1 MSKRPREVIVDV
13 NPPRSGLKYLV
24 ALFVVFL
31 LFSAA
36 MRLYIDQLWFESLGF
51 ESVYWYGISA
61 QAVAFGLV
69 FVLTATVLWVNLRLI
84 IAAGGDT
91 RRWSFL
97 QIQGRSISAPPPETF
112 RRVATLGAIGVGL
125 VIGVIFSYQWAT
137 YALYVN
143 QPPPGAVMDPVFG
156 RSLEWYLFS
165 LPLLEIVSVWL
176 SIIAVLTALAAIAY
190 FILGMTVQFRGISIA
205 AAVAMIAL
213 AYRAWLYRYNLLL
226 EDHSLFSGVTYV
238 GDRILATSLPVLSIA
253 LLAGAGLAAVNLSGR
268 LRNLIVAAAVPL
280 AVCVIGVVLLPWY
293 TRTFVVRPNELVR
306 ETPYIRHNIEFTR
319 KAFGLDRVEEVPFEA
334 RETGVGFKPDDHRPT
349 LDNLRLWDWKALQDT
364 LRQMQTI
371 QTYYDFADVDID
383 RYRIGGKTTGTMV
396 ATRELDI
403 NRIGQGSRNWVND
416 RLIYTHGYGVV
427 MNSASR
433 FTREGLPEFI
443 LSDMPVKNTV
453 AELQIKRPEIY
464 FGELT
469 NWPVYAKTSQAEFNY
484 PEAQGTY
491 SYGGTGGIR
500 IGSFFRRLLLAYEVG
515 DLLTVPFSNDITPDS
530 VLLHRRNIIERASL
544 LAPFLTYDD
553 DPYMVVGRDGAL
565 YWMIDAY
572 TSSGRYPYSRHIRV
586 GNRSINYIRNS
597 VKAVIDAYNGR
608 VTFYV
613 FDAEDPL
620 IAAYQ
625 RVFPDLFR
633 PNAEMPDF
641 LREHVRYP
649 ELLFQIQAVTY
660 SAYHVDSE
668 QIFYNREDV
677 WTVAQQGRAQTG
689 SQAAETIEPYFV
701 LMSFGGKDDLEFVSI
716 LPFTPAK
723 RNNLI
728 GWLAA
733 RSDGE
738 NYGKLRT
745 YHLPRTRFV
754 DGPLQIQSKIDQ
766 DPQLSSQL
774 SLWNQQGS
782 AVIRGNLLVIPI
794 EDTLLFVEPIY
805 LQAQRSPMPALR
817 LIVLATQDR
826 LAYATT
832 FEEALKLLVEGRPG
846 SLTQIPG
853 QTPGQTQTPPTTGP
867 PSAAGSPEA
876 LIQRANQ
883 ALAEYQQLTAAGRL
897 AEAGARLEQLK
908 AVLEELGRTR

>member
-1 MSKRPREVIVDV
+1 MIVDV
-13 NPPRSGLKYLV
+13 NPPRSGLKFLF
-24 ALFVVFL
+24 ALFVAFL
-31 LFSAA
+31 LLSAA
-36 MRLYIDQLWFESLGF
+36 VRLYIDQLWFESLGF

-69 FVLTATVLWVNLRLI
+69 FVLTSAVLWVILRLI

-97 QIQGRSISAPPPETF
+97 QVQGRPISPPPPETIK
-112 RRVATLGAIGVGL
+112 RIALLGAIAVGF
-125 VIGVIFSYQWAT
+125 VAAVIFSYQWTT

-143 QPPPGAVMDPVFG
+143 QPSPGAVTDPVFG

-165 LPLLEIVSVWL
+165 LPLLEIVAVWL
-176 SIIAVLTALAAIAY
+176 SVLAVLTAVAAIGY
-190 FILGMTVQFRGISIA
+190 FVLGMTVQFRGFSIA
-205 AAVAMIAL
+205 AALAMIAL
-213 AYRAWLYRYNLLL
+213 AFRAWLYRYSLLL
-226 EDHSLFSGVTYV
+226 EDHTMFSGVTYV
-238 GDRILATSLPVLSIA
+238 GDRILATSLPILSIA
-253 LLAGAGLAAVNLSGR
+253 LLAGAGIAAVNLSGR
-268 LRNLIVAAAVPL
+268 LRNVIVAVAIPL
-280 AVCVIGVVLLPWY
+280 VVFVIGVVILPWY

-319 KAFGLDRVEEVPFEA
+319 KAFALDRVEEVPFEP
-334 RETGVGFKPDDHRPT
+334 REAGVGFKPEDHRPT

-443 LSDMPVKNTV
+443 LSDMPVKNAV

-469 NWPVYAKTSQAEFNY
+469 NWPVYAKTTQAEFNY
-484 PEAQGTY
+484 PEAEGTY
-491 SYGGTGGIR
+491 SYSGSGGIR

-515 DLLTVPFSNDITPDS
+515 DLLTVPFSNDITADS

-544 LAPFLTYDD
+544 LAPFLVYDD
-553 DPYMVVGRDGAL
+553 DPYMVVGADGAL

-572 TSSGRYPYSRHIRV
+572 TTSGRYPYSRHISV
-586 GNRSINYIRNS
+586 GNRRINYIRNS

-613 FDAEDPL
+613 FDSEDPL

-649 ELLFQIQAVTY
+649 ELLFQIQALMY
-660 SAYHVDSE
+660 STYHVDNE

-701 LMSFGGKDDLEFVSI
+701 LMSLGAKDDLEFVSI
-716 LPFTPAK
+716 LPFTPSK

-754 DGPLQIQSKIDQ
+754 DGPLQIQAKIDQ

-794 EDTLLFVEPIY
+794 ENTLLFVEPIY

-846 SLTQIPG
+846 SLLQPTG
-853 QTPGQTQTPPTTGP
+853 QPPSQTQAPAATTGP
-867 PSAAGSPEA
+867 PLAAGSSEA

-883 ALAEYQQLTAAGRL
+883 ALADYQRLTAAGRL
-897 AEAGARLEQLK
+897 AEAGARLEELK
-908 AVLEELGRTR
+908 EVLEQLGRPR